1 MELSIRNS
9 TQRCALL
16 ITVQKAAPLMLMA
29 YMIVINLHTTYKVSI
44 VKSITNMMIMGN
56 SDVISNI
63 FNVYTV

>member
-1 MELSIRNS
+1 
-9 TQRCALL
+9 
-16 ITVQKAAPLMLMA
+16 MA